1 MGRYTAIVVPAYN
14 ENRTIAEAIQPLK
27 IFGDVIVVDDG
38 SIDQTAITAYKSGS
52 RVLSHK
58 TNLGYEMALSTG
70 VEYAVNNGYKYI
82 ITTDA
87 DGELKSE
94 GIAKIKNSLENNF
107 EIVLG
112 NRESKNRYI
121 EIIFGKLCSYFFDLN
136 DPLCGMKGYS
146 SKIIQK
152 FGSFDTKK
160 MIGTEI
166 LAHALRENV
175 EIKEVKV
182 DVKKREGASR
192 YGSSISSFFK
202 ISRVV
207 FLFFKISIMKS
218 N

>member
-14 ENRTIAEAIQPLK
+14 ENRTIAEVIRPLK
-27 IFGDVIVVDDG
+27 IYGDVIVVDDG
-38 SIDQTAITAYKSGS
+38 STDQTAITAYNSGS
-52 RVLSHK
+52 RVLFHK
-58 TNLGYEMALSTG
+58 NNLGYEMALSTG
-70 VEYAVNNGYKYI
+70 VEYAVHNGYKYV

-87 DGELKSE
+87 DGELKPE
-94 GIAKIKNSLENNF
+94 GIGKIKNCLENNH

-121 EIIFGKLCSYFFDLN
+121 EIIFGKLCSYFFNLN

-146 SKIIQK
+146 CEIIKK
-152 FGSFDTKK
+152 FGSFDSKK

-166 LAHALRENV
+166 LAHAIRESIEV
-175 EIKEVKV
+175 KEVQI

-207 FLFFKISIMKS
+207 FLFFKISMMK
-218 N
+218 NN